1 MLQTA
6 RLTVRRY
13 RAEDRPFY
21 MALRADA
28 DVLRFM
34 HWHEPP
40 DAFDAN
46 RLEADLR
53 RLPDQRGWVN
63 LAVTDRAGGAM
74 LGDLGVRQ
82 EGATAWIGLSLLPA
96 ARGRGLG
103 RELAV
108 GAVEWVR
115 GAGARRFVVEVDED
129 NAPSLALF
137 ASLGFSAVGRD
148 ADDFGPYLILARDAR

>member
-1 MLQTA
+1 
-6 RLTVRRY
+6 
-13 RAEDRPFY
+13 

-28 DVLRFM
+28 AVLRFM
-34 HWHEPP
+34 HWYEAP
-40 DAFDAN
+40 DTFDAN
-46 RLEADLR
+46 RFEADLR
-53 RLPDQRGWVN
+53 TLPDQRGWVN
-63 LAVTDRAGGAM
+63 LAVTDRAGGAV

-108 GAVEWVR
+108 GAMDWLR
-115 GAGARRFVVEVDED
+115 GAGARRFVAEVDEA

-137 ASLGFSAVGRD
+137 ASLGFAAAGRG
-148 ADDFGPYLILARDAR
+148 ADDFGPYVILTCDAC